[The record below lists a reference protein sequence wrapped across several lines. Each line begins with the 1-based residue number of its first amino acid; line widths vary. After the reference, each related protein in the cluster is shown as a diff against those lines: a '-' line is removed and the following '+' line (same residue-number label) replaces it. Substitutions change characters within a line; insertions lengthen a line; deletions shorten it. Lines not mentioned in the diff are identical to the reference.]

1 MSDRPKC
8 TKLLNRLLEHNFFVA
23 KYYRK
28 CVQVVK
34 NEALTD
40 FFKKKASRRFNFAI
54 ELSEE
59 ISFLKGVNC
68 SYGPFSSSRRQPK
81 ISLDDEL
88 EILLEKSI
96 RNDRLMTQEYRKAL
110 SEINEGSTRE
120 ILIRHLSHLEDSLRD
135 LKALQAVSTKQERHA
150 NH

>member
-1 MSDRPKC
+1 M
-8 TKLLNRLLEHNFFVA
+8 NRLLEHNFFIA

-59 ISFLKGVNC
+59 ISFLKGTNC
-68 SYGPFSSSRRQPK
+68 SYGPFSSSRRQPR
-81 ISLDDEL
+81 ISSDDEL
-88 EILLEKSI
+88 ETLLEKSI
-96 RNDRLMTQEYRKAL
+96 RNDRLVSHEYRKAL

-120 ILIRHLSHLEDSLRD
+120 ILIRHLSHIENSLRD
-135 LKALQAVSTKQERHA
+135 LKALLEVSTKSAKHA
-150 NH
+150 NL